1 MAVDRLVDSAKLN
14 AALNYEA
21 NKIIAKGGGTAPL
34 TFDLENEKGFGDY
47 VDAIETG
54 TQTAPYVV
62 LTGIITPA
70 ADTTSIRIT
79 TSGITSL
86 VLGEGH
92 VDDQES
98 YLSDDYNNMALGF
111 YAPFSGAI
119 VPTNYNPGKAVF
131 FVYTSNANKRS
142 YYQQGVTVSFSDGS
156 FSISNSR
163 GVVFKAGI
171 PMRYILVG
179 V

>member
-1 MAVDRLVDSAKLN
+1 MALDKLVDSAQLDSDLGDI
-14 AALNYEA
+14 AEA
-21 NKIIAKGGGTAPL
+21 IRAKGGTSAELQFPQ
-34 TFDLENEKGFGDY
+34 GF
-47 VDAIETG
+47 VDAVEAIETG

-70 ADTTSIRIT
+70 SDSTSIRIPA
-79 TSGITSL
+79 SGITKL
-86 VLGEGH
+86 ALGEGH

-98 YLSDDYNNMALGF
+98 YLLDDYNYMALGF
-111 YAPFSGAI
+111 YAPFSKAI
-119 VPTNYNPGKAVF
+119 VPTNFNLSSAVF
-131 FVYTSNANKRS
+131 CVYTSNANKRT
-142 YYQQGVTVSFSDGS
+142 YYQQGVTASFSNGS
-156 FSISNSR
+156 FSISNTR